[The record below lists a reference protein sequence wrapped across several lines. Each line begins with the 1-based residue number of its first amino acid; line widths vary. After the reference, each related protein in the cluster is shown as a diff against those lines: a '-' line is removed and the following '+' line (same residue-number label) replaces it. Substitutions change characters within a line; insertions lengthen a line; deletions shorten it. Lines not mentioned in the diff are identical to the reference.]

1 MEMGGIFSKIWNYT
15 PPPPTIRFGRVNAF
29 TNMVIVQAG
38 NRDKVQI
45 VFDNYDEKLLKGQ
58 THIDIVNRTAI
69 HYQVTNEIQI
79 SHLAMQEFLSSIK
92 TNDELTVFHS

>member
-1 MEMGGIFSKIWNYT
+1 
-15 PPPPTIRFGRVNAF
+15 
-29 TNMVIVQAG
+29 MVIVQAG

-69 HYQVTNEIQI
+69 HYQVTNEIQ
-79 SHLAMQEFLSSIK
+79 EFLSSIK